1 MNEISKKAFERML
14 ASADKNA
21 RYHAVRRL
29 GDLNSVE
36 SFEMVSNHFKKESDQ
51 HVAFALGINIY
62 KWKSIPSSQKRDLL
76 ISVMEKTEPSE
87 ALGHLAIALEE
98 EMKR

>member
-1 MNEISKKAFERML
+1 MNLISKRAFEKML
-14 ASADKNA
+14 AAEDKSA
-21 RYHAVRRL
+21 RYHAVGRL
-29 GDLNSVE
+29 SELDSVE
-36 SFEMVSNHFKKESDQ
+36 SFEMVSNHFKKESDP

-98 EMKR
+98 EMKQ